1 MEELTRT
8 ESTVITYTDYR
19 QYKAELDA
27 ELEKSAE
34 SFIRIGYL
42 LKVARDTGI
51 LQESGYAN
59 VNEFAQKE
67 YGLDKTQVSRFIRI
81 NDRFSEDGYSET
93 LKLEYKGYG
102 YAKLAIMLQLPDSI
116 NEELTPEYSK
126 AEIQAVKE
134 EIDEENKISDLEV
147 LMEEKDQ
154 RQQSLDGPLVQVMY
168 QLGKDDPELYISLH
182 KACCLESVRSQDI
195 YDVLDPAGNKIYMV
209 RIQGTGR
216 VALGFH
222 GIQNEVSVLKVREN
236 TKELYQWEE
245 VERVIKAG
253 MNLSYMAESSWEEL
267 YGEEFP
273 TEKAEVAPV
282 QQEEEKKPVPRK
294 ESKVVKAKIP
304 QVAAVPKPAP
314 EATVQKPVPETTAQE
329 AAVEEEK
336 RLGQQSA
343 NTGKH
348 PVEAEEMTLHDIQED
363 MPEPQPVE
371 QKEGENENHSVEDT
385 AMVETENEQVPG
397 QSSIENFP
405 EYMPAPESK
414 MTYEQLYEKAI
425 NMAKYN
431 ILGRLELYRKEHLP
445 EFAIEDIKEE
455 ITKLLGILEKL
466 NDM

>member
-59 VNEFAQKE
+59 VKEFAQKE
-67 YGLDKTQVSRFIRI
+67 YGLDKTQVYRFIRI

-93 LKLEYKGYG
+93 LKQEYKGYG

-116 NEELTPEYSK
+116 NEELSPEYSK

-154 RQQSLDGPLVQVMY
+154 RQQSMDNLLIQSIY
-168 QLGKDDPELYISLH
+168 QLWKDAPELYVSLH
-182 KACCLESVRSQDI
+182 GACRESDRSQDL

-222 GIQNEVSVLKVREN
+222 GIQNKISVLKVREN
-236 TKELYQWEE
+236 TKEFYPWEE
-245 VERVIKAG
+245 VERVIKTG
-253 MNLSYMAESSWEEL
+253 MNLEYTAEGSWAEL
-267 YGEEFP
+267 YREEFP
-273 TEKAEVAPV
+273 AQKAEVAPV

-294 ESKVVKAKIP
+294 ESKVVKAKVP
-304 QVAAVPKPAP
+304 TKLEPKAAVKGKEQP
-314 EATVQKPVPETTAQE
+314 
-329 AAVEEEK
+329 
-336 RLGQQSA
+336 GQQSA
-343 NTGKH
+343 NTGKNQ
-348 PVEAEEMTLHDIQED
+348 VEPAEMTLHDIQED
-363 MPEPQPVE
+363 IPEPQPIEQPEEKTVE
-371 QKEGENENHSVEDT
+371 HSVEVNKTMD
-385 AMVETENEQVPG
+385 TENAQVPG

-445 EFAIEDIKEE
+445 DFAIEGIKEE
-455 ITKLLGILEKL
+455 MTKLLGILEE
-466 NDM
+466 MRERGE

>member
-134 EIDEENKISDLEV
+134 EIDEENKILDLEV

-154 RQQSLDGPLVQVMY
+154 RQQSLDGPLAQVMY

-273 TEKAEVAPV
+273 SEKAEVAPV

-294 ESKVVKAKIP
+294 ESKVVRAKVP
-304 QVAAVPKPAP
+304 TKLEPKAAVKGKEQP
-314 EATVQKPVPETTAQE
+314 
-329 AAVEEEK
+329 
-336 RLGQQSA
+336 GQQSA

-348 PVEAEEMTLHDIQED
+348 PVEAEEMTLHDIQKD
-363 MPEPQPVE
+363 IPEPQPVE

-445 EFAIEDIKEE
+445 EFAIEGIKEE

>member
-8 ESTVITYTDYR
+8 ESTVITYTDYH
-19 QYKAELDA
+19 QYKAELDT

-93 LKLEYKGYG
+93 LKTEYKGYG

-134 EIDEENKISDLEV
+134 ELDEENKVSDLEV
-147 LMEEKDQ
+147 LMEETDQ
-154 RQQSLDGPLVQVMY
+154 WQQSLDGLLAQAIY

-182 KACCLESVRSQDI
+182 KVCCMESVRSQDI

-236 TKELYQWEE
+236 TKESYQWEE
-245 VERVIKAG
+245 VERTIKTG
-253 MNLSYMAESSWEEL
+253 MNLSYTAEASWEEL

-273 TEKAEVAPV
+273 AKKAEVAPV
-282 QQEEEKKPVPRK
+282 QQEEEKKPAPRK
-294 ESKVVKAKIP
+294 ESKVVKAK
-304 QVAAVPKPAP
+304 VP
-314 EATVQKPVPETTAQE
+314 QE

-348 PVEAEEMTLHDIQED
+348 PVEEEEMTLHDIQGD
-363 MPEPQPVE
+363 IPEPQPVE
-371 QKEGENENHSVEDT
+371 QPEEENKDDFVENKT
-385 AMVETENEQVPG
+385 TETENEQVPG

-405 EYMPAPESK
+405 EYMPAPEGESE
-414 MTYEQLYEKAI
+414 TYKRLYEKAV
-425 NMAKYN
+425 NVAKHN
-431 ILGRLELYRKEHLP
+431 ILGRLEFYKNEQRIP
-445 EFAIEDIKEE
+445 EFAINGIKEE
-455 ITKLLGILEKL
+455 MTKLLGILEEMKEVKE
-466 NDM
+466 